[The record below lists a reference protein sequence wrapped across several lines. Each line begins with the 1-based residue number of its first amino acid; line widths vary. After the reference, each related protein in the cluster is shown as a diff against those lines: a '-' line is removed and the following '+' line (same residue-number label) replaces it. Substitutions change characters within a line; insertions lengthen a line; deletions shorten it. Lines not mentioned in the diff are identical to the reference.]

1 MYVSSH
7 SKTVSKFQKD
17 LEFLQLVR
25 ENQSYWRF
33 PQKSF
38 PESNWVRTMKIYYIF
53 INTSWPTFLVS
64 NLLLGFFNFKA
75 YLKLQVIWV
84 DIKIIYLHC

>member
-7 SKTVSKFQKD
+7 SKTVSNFQKD

-38 PESNWVRTMKIYYIF
+38 PESQLSENYE
-53 INTSWPTFLVS
+53 
-64 NLLLGFFNFKA
+64 NLLHIYKYFMTHILSFKPLAGF
-75 YLKLQVIWV
+75 L
-84 DIKIIYLHC
+84 